1 MVDLEY
7 WKEKALECGFSHVGE
22 LDVDTIELR
31 KEARD
36 ACAENKCHN
45 YGKNWSCPPG
55 CGTLEECDAMIRK
68 FKRGL
73 LVQTTGEIDSLDFD
87 GFMELGKNHGTAMK
101 KFAEL
106 VRSELPGAMVMAA
119 KKRTAAEVMAEIVQD
134 RAYYRDSGGGVTLSG
149 GEVFCQKEFADALVS
164 ACAAEKIP
172 VAAETNL
179 YWEFDEMRPVLEKLD
194 LVMFDL
200 KLADPEAH
208 RRWTGADNA
217 RALRFYA
224 KNAYHPDG
232 FRSSV
237 WIKET

>member
-7 WKEKALECGFSHVGE
+7 WKEKALACGFSHVGE

-55 CGTLEECDAMIRK
+55 CGTLEECDAKIRK

-87 GFMELGKNHGTAMK
+87 GFMELGKNHGEAMK

-106 VRSELPGAMVMAA
+106 VRRELPGAVLLCLEEEHRVEGVRIGQLLHQGRAA
-119 KKRTAAEVMAEIVQD
+119 V
-134 RAYYRDSGGGVTLSG
+134 
-149 GEVFCQKEFADALVS
+149 
-164 ACAAEKIP
+164 
-172 VAAETNL
+172 
-179 YWEFDEMRPVLEKLD
+179 
-194 LVMFDL
+194 
-200 KLADPEAH
+200 
-208 RRWTGADNA
+208 GADGE
-217 RALRFYA
+217 ALAVFA
-224 KNAYHPDG
+224 FA
-232 FRSSV
+232 FRTEHDAASFFS
-237 WIKET
+237 E

>member
-55 CGTLEECDAMIRK
+55 CGTLEECDAKIRK

-87 GFMELGKNHGTAMK
+87 GFMELGKNHGEAMK

-106 VRSELPGAMVMAA
+106 VRRELPGTMVMGASA
-119 KKRTAAEVMAEIVQD
+119 CMGCKTCT
-134 RAYYRDSGGGVTLSG
+134 YP
-149 GEVFCQKEFADALVS
+149 DAPCRFPEQLYPSIEGYGFLVS
-164 ACAAEKIP
+164 ELAKQAGIP
-172 VAAETNL
+172 YTGKPTELRYFGA
-179 YWEFDEMRPVLEKLD
+179 VL
-194 LVMFDL
+194 V
-200 KLADPEAH
+200 
-208 RRWTGADNA
+208 
-217 RALRFYA
+217 
-224 KNAYHPDG
+224 
-232 FRSSV
+232 
-237 WIKET
+237 KE